1 MTSMTFISL
10 FRYFTKVKYF
20 NQWLIYLIDLMF
32 SCSSTLLSLGLVSFV
47 LAQNYTLYIY
57 GTALFASILCSAV
70 SFVCFKSY
78 KGVIRHSTFTEVGRI
93 LLVTLLKIALLI
105 PVIVYLPTIL
115 TFREILL
122 VNLID
127 LFLTFFLLT
136 FFRLTLIT
144 LYHLVL
150 NVSNRDRL
158 LIFGSEN
165 RTTALFGAS
174 LNDKLMYQVEGYL
187 RFGKKGSLRIGGY
200 KVYSVKDQLEFNR
213 LINSRNIKA
222 ILFTDYQ
229 AIREE
234 SERLIRYCE
243 KKKVRM
249 LMLPTIDE
257 LREGTK
263 TLRNLPDIRIE
274 DLLGRD
280 EIHINTGEIANF
292 LKGKVVMVT
301 GAAGSIGSELC
312 RQLCHFGLKQLVL
325 FDSAETPIDRKSVV

>member
-1 MTSMTFISL
+1 M
-10 FRYFTKVKYF
+10 Y
-20 NQWLIYLIDLMF
+20 WLRTIH
-32 SCSSTLLSLGLVSFV
+32 
-47 LAQNYTLYIY
+47 YIY

-165 RTTALFGAS
+165 RTTVLFGAS
-174 LNDKLMYQVEGYL
+174 LNL
-187 RFGKKGSLRIGGY
+187 
-200 KVYSVKDQLEFNR
+200 QL
-213 LINSRNIKA
+213 SS
-222 ILFTDYQ
+222 ILTMQF
-229 AIREE
+229 A
-234 SERLIRYCE
+234 
-243 KKKVRM
+243 
-249 LMLPTIDE
+249 
-257 LREGTK
+257 
-263 TLRNLPDIRIE
+263 
-274 DLLGRD
+274 
-280 EIHINTGEIANF
+280 F
-292 LKGKVVMVT
+292 
-301 GAAGSIGSELC
+301 
-312 RQLCHFGLKQLVL
+312 
-325 FDSAETPIDRKSVV
+325 

>member
-144 LYHLVL
+144 LY
-150 NVSNRDRL
+150 
-158 LIFGSEN
+158 
-165 RTTALFGAS
+165 
-174 LNDKLMYQVEGYL
+174 
-187 RFGKKGSLRIGGY
+187 
-200 KVYSVKDQLEFNR
+200 LEC
-213 LINSRNIKA
+213 IQS
-222 ILFTDYQ
+222 
-229 AIREE
+229 
-234 SERLIRYCE
+234 
-243 KKKVRM
+243 
-249 LMLPTIDE
+249 
-257 LREGTK
+257 
-263 TLRNLPDIRIE
+263 
-274 DLLGRD
+274 
-280 EIHINTGEIANF
+280 
-292 LKGKVVMVT
+292 
-301 GAAGSIGSELC
+301 
-312 RQLCHFGLKQLVL
+312 
-325 FDSAETPIDRKSVV
+325 

>member
-150 NVSNRDRL
+150 NVSKRDRL

-174 LNDKLMYQVEGYL
+174 LNDRRLFAFWKERVVAY
-187 RFGKKGSLRIGGY
+187 RRI
-200 KVYSVKDQLEFNR
+200 
-213 LINSRNIKA
+213 
-222 ILFTDYQ
+222 
-229 AIREE
+229 
-234 SERLIRYCE
+234 
-243 KKKVRM
+243 
-249 LMLPTIDE
+249 
-257 LREGTK
+257 
-263 TLRNLPDIRIE
+263 
-274 DLLGRD
+274 
-280 EIHINTGEIANF
+280 
-292 LKGKVVMVT
+292 
-301 GAAGSIGSELC
+301 
-312 RQLCHFGLKQLVL
+312 
-325 FDSAETPIDRKSVV
+325 

>member
-1 MTSMTFISL
+1 MTFISL

-47 LAQNYTLYIY
+47 LAQNYTFYIY

-78 KGVIRHSTFTEVGRI
+78 KGVIRYSTFTEVGRI

-150 NVSNRDRL
+150 NVSNRDRM
-158 LIFGSEN
+158 LIFGS
-165 RTTALFGAS
+165 
-174 LNDKLMYQVEGYL
+174 
-187 RFGKKGSLRIGGY
+187 
-200 KVYSVKDQLEFNR
+200 
-213 LINSRNIKA
+213 
-222 ILFTDYQ
+222 
-229 AIREE
+229 
-234 SERLIRYCE
+234 
-243 KKKVRM
+243 
-249 LMLPTIDE
+249 
-257 LREGTK
+257 
-263 TLRNLPDIRIE
+263 
-274 DLLGRD
+274 
-280 EIHINTGEIANF
+280 
-292 LKGKVVMVT
+292 
-301 GAAGSIGSELC
+301 
-312 RQLCHFGLKQLVL
+312 
-325 FDSAETPIDRKSVV
+325 

>member
-78 KGVIRHSTFTEVGRI
+78 KGVIRYSTFTEVGRI

-136 FFRLTLIT
+136 FLDWRWS
-144 LYHLVL
+144 LYIIW
-150 NVSNRDRL
+150 SW
-158 LIFGSEN
+158 
-165 RTTALFGAS
+165 
-174 LNDKLMYQVEGYL
+174 MYPIV
-187 RFGKKGSLRIGGY
+187 
-200 KVYSVKDQLEFNR
+200 
-213 LINSRNIKA
+213 
-222 ILFTDYQ
+222 TDCW
-229 AIREE
+229 
-234 SERLIRYCE
+234 S
-243 KKKVRM
+243 
-249 LMLPTIDE
+249 
-257 LREGTK
+257 
-263 TLRNLPDIRIE
+263 
-274 DLLGRD
+274 
-280 EIHINTGEIANF
+280 
-292 LKGKVVMVT
+292 
-301 GAAGSIGSELC
+301 
-312 RQLCHFGLKQLVL
+312 
-325 FDSAETPIDRKSVV
+325 SVVKTERQFCLEPPWMISWCIR